1 MVPSFRTL
9 LFIITIILLET
20 SEARSLSAPK
30 PKSICE
36 ETSWCDNPPNYPGDL
51 ILSLLKNSTNFPQGL
66 FDQLKSKKTN
76 TDLKHIKPINKI
88 NSLEEKDV
96 LAKEIEVEPV
106 NVEEAAVFASPED
119 ICDFAL

>member
-1 MVPSFRTL
+1 MTYY
-9 LFIITIILLET
+9 IIIERPLIKDLYFQ
-20 SEARSLSAPK
+20 APR

-51 ILSLLKNSTNFPQGL
+51 ILSLLKISTNFPQGL

-96 LAKEIEVEPV
+96 LAKEIEVE
-106 NVEEAAVFASPED
+106 EAAVLASPED